1 MKLVCERCNGI
12 IDTTFDK
19 YERVERIEKG
29 CGTDEIILCATCS
42 VDFDKFLYKKP
53 KTFNDAEQSYL
64 QSAT

>member
-1 MKLVCERCNGI
+1 MKLACERCNRVI
-12 IDTTFDK
+12 NIDFDK

-42 VDFDKFLYKKP
+42 SDFNRFLYKKS
-53 KTFNDAEQSYL
+53 KTFNNCEQNYL